1 MKTTMKSVKFFL
13 ASLAVTLFVSASV
26 SAADNDKKAT
36 NLKVNP
42 AKSELVWTGKKVT
55 GEHTGKIALKEG
67 TITLDGAKLTGGKF
81 VADLTSITNT
91 DLTDKEYNGKLIGHL
106 KSEDF
111 FSVEKHPT
119 STFVITKATPKST
132 GVYEVTG
139 DLTIKGI
146 TKPVTFPVTVKTTA
160 TGAEA
165 TGKMVVDRSK
175 YDIKYNSKSFFE
187 NLGDKVINDD
197 FTIDVK
203 LVAAK

>member
-1 MKTTMKSVKFFL
+1 MKSVKLFV
-13 ASLAVTLFVSASV
+13 ASLAVALFVSSNV
-26 SAADNDKKAT
+26 SADKKVT
-36 NLKVNP
+36 TLKVNP
-42 AKSELVWTGKKVT
+42 AKSELTWVGKKVT

-67 TITLDGAKLTGGKF
+67 NIIMDGSKLTGGKF

-106 KSEDF
+106 KSDDF

-119 STFVITKATPKST
+119 ATFVVTKATPKSA
-132 GVYEVTG
+132 GVYDVTG

-146 TKPVTFPVTVKTTA
+146 TKPVTFPVTVKTTPA
-160 TGAEA
+160 GAEA
-165 TGKMVVDRSK
+165 TGTLVVDRSK

-187 NLGDKVINDD
+187 NLGDKMINDD

-203 LVAAK
+203 LVASK